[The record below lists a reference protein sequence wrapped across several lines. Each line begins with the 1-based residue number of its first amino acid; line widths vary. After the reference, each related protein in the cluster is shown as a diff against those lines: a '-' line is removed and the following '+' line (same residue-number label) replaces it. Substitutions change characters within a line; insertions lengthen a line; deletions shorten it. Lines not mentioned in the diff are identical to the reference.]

1 MTYSCH
7 SAPEIYPGLILGG
20 VRDVEE
26 IVRLGAQVLV
36 PLDFLRGE
44 VWETGFRG
52 EILYYPVPDGGVLPD
67 DVLESLVEDVLGRL
81 GEGKRLGLFCSGGHG
96 RTGYAAACVLVR
108 LGVSDPYKLLRGR
121 YCRMAVETDI
131 QVEAINRY
139 YEKWRK

>member
-7 SAPEIYPGLILGG
+7 SATEIYPGLILGG

-81 GEGKRLGLFCSGGHG
+81 GWRPPLRSTSLAELARGVRGDPEEWARATGRRIPSLAGTLAGGRRLREDDAGH
-96 RTGYAAACVLVR
+96 
-108 LGVSDPYKLLRGR
+108 
-121 YCRMAVETDI
+121 
-131 QVEAINRY
+131 
-139 YEKWRK
+139 